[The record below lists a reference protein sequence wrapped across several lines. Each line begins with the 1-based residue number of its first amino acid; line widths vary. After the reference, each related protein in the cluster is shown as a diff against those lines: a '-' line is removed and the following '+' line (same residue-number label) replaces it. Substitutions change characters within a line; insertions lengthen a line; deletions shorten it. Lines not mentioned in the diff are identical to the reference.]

1 MIMSSRVLPEFE
13 LLTPQSLP
21 EALEMLQTYGEK
33 ALIMAGGTDLLVEM
47 KKNNAPKDDIV
58 ILSLAEIP
66 GLDFV
71 QNDSVD
77 GLRIGAM
84 ATLAQMEHATGV
96 KERYT
101 ALWSSALTNGT
112 PQTRN
117 MGTVVGNVLRG
128 SPAGDCCCAI
138 LAHGG
143 SVVLENPAGRR
154 EVSIDEFWLDYRVTA
169 RKPNEIAVEIKLP
182 PPPAGT
188 VSAFASIA
196 RTSQDCSQ
204 LNFAVSL
211 TLEGKICK
219 SARLAIGA
227 VGATLLRLKEA
238 EAMISGVEI
247 TEALLEKVVGTVPAQ
262 ICPIDDC
269 RSTAAYRSEVAGIVA
284 KRTIREALGWL

>member
-1 MIMSSRVLPEFE
+1 MSSRILPDFE
-13 LLTPQSLP
+13 LLIPQNLP
-21 EALEMLQTYGEK
+21 EAFEMLQEFGEN

-47 KKNNAPKDDIV
+47 KKSNLPRENVCV
-58 ILSLAEIP
+58 ISLSEIP
-66 GLDFV
+66 GLDYIH
-71 QNDSVD
+71 NDRVE

-84 ATLAQMEHATGV
+84 ATLAQMEHAAGV
-96 KERYT
+96 KESYT

-143 SVVLENPAGRR
+143 WVVLESQNGQR
-154 EVSIDEFWLDYRVTA
+154 EVSIDEFWLGYRVTA
-169 RKPNEIAVEIKLP
+169 RKSNEIAVAIRLQP
-182 PPPAGT
+182 PAAGT
-188 VSAFASIA
+188 VSSFASVG

-211 TLEGKICK
+211 LMDGKKCK

-238 EAMISGVEI
+238 EALMTDAEV
-247 TEALLEKVVGTVPAQ
+247 TEALLDRVAAAVPKQ

-269 RSTAAYRSEVAGIVA
+269 RSTAEYRSLVSGIVA
-284 KRTIREALGWL
+284 KRTICEALGWQ

>member
-1 MIMSSRVLPEFE
+1 MSSRILPEFE

-21 EALEMLQTYGEK
+21 EAFEMLRTHGEN

-47 KKNNAPKDDIV
+47 KKNDSPKENLV

-71 QNDSVD
+71 QNDAVD

-96 KERYT
+96 KEKYT

-138 LAHGG
+138 LAHDGE
-143 SVVLENPAGRR
+143 VILESAEGRR
-154 EVSIDEFWLDYRVTA
+154 KVSIDDFWLGYRVTA
-169 RKPNEIAVEIKLP
+169 RKPNEIATEIKLSLP
-182 PPPAGT
+182 PPGT
-188 VSAFASIA
+188 VSSFASIA

-211 TLEGKICK
+211 TMDKKICK
-219 SARLAIGA
+219 KARLAIGA
-227 VGATLLRLKEA
+227 VGATLLRLKAGEDLI
-238 EAMISGVEI
+238 EGSEI
-247 TEALLEKVVGTVPAQ
+247 TDEIIDKVAATIPTQ

-269 RSTAAYRSEVAGIVA
+269 RSTAAYRSQVAGIVA
-284 KRTIREALGWL
+284 KRTIREALGRV

>member
-1 MIMSSRVLPEFE
+1 
-13 LLTPQSLP
+13 
-21 EALEMLQTYGEK
+21 
-33 ALIMAGGTDLLVEM
+33 M
-47 KKNNAPKDDIV
+47 KKNNAQREDII

-71 QNDSVD
+71 QNDSVE

-84 ATLAQMEHATGV
+84 ATLAQIDQAAGV
-96 KERYT
+96 KDDYT

-143 SVVLENPAGRR
+143 CVVLESPRGRR

-169 RKPNEIAVEIKLP
+169 RKPDEIAVEIKLP
-182 PPPAGT
+182 RPAAGT
-188 VSAFASIA
+188 VSSFASIA

-219 SARLAIGA
+219 CARLAIGA

-238 EAMISGVEI
+238 ETMMKGVEI
-247 TEALLEKVVGTVPAQ
+247 TETLLEKIVGTIPAQ